1 MSEKPI
7 SLKELSINIPAVE
20 FDTPKEE
27 VNIFFSQNDFLD
39 YVVVLK
45 DNKPIGIL
53 YKSFKEKFLDEDCL
67 IGDFI
72 TTLPL
77 VKDRLVPIENIL
89 DLITILNLKNKP
101 ALIVDN
107 KDNYLGVLTREVV
120 LYYIYKE
127 EIIEASILKLSQL
140 FEKEAF
146 LLILGIDNIKSL
158 NNSLKLT
165 NESCLFKILKQL
177 TQSLLNVD
185 KIIIKEEKELW
196 CILNKKPLDDVLN
209 EFCEKFYN
217 EFNLLY
223 RETDP
228 PKIYGIIIDLKTIKD
243 YSSLL
248 NKISNFNK
256 KIEIFDN
263 PLWMIDDLQPR
274 LNFYRQKKEKD
285 EIVEKIKNI
294 FDNIVKALENS
305 EKELW
310 EYVLYDKFKEYS
322 FFELFYIIN
331 EKGMQISNNIL
342 NTALNRKI
350 VTGRKGS
357 DRSSSS
363 YFKNAIE
370 KGYYITPIY
379 LSSATGD
386 FCITISKKFI
396 YKDKTYVLAGDI
408 NYQDILKIV

>member
-1 MSEKPI
+1 MSDKLI

-39 YVVVLK
+39 YIVVLK

-53 YKSFKEKFLDEDCL
+53 YKSFKEKFSDEDCV

-72 TTLPL
+72 TRLSL

-107 KDNYLGVLTREVV
+107 KDKYLGVLTREVV
-120 LYYIYKE
+120 LYYVYKE

-146 LLILGIDNIKSL
+146 LLILGIENIKSF
-158 NNSLKLT
+158 NESLKLT
-165 NESCLFKILKQL
+165 NESSLFKILKQL
-177 TQSLLNVD
+177 TQNLLNVD

-209 EFCEKFYN
+209 EFFEKFYN
-217 EFNLLY
+217 EFRLLY
-223 RETDP
+223 RETEP
-228 PKIYGIIIDLKTIKD
+228 PMIYGIIIDLKTIKD
-243 YSSLL
+243 YNSLL

-256 KIEIFDN
+256 KIESFDN
-263 PLWMIDDLQPR
+263 PLWIIDDIQPR

-322 FFELFYIIN
+322 FFELFYIMN
-331 EKGMQISNNIL
+331 EKGTQISNNIL